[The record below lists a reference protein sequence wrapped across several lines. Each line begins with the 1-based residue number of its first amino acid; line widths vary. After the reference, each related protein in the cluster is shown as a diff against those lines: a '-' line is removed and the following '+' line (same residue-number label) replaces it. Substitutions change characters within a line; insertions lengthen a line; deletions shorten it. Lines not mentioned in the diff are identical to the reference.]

1 MNWANVWPK
10 HNWFFKRDIMNKAL
24 HSVCQ
29 GTQLSVFLDDKP
41 GMLAGV
47 AELLGAH
54 GVNIL
59 ALSLAEGIGH
69 G

>member
-1 MNWANVWPK
+1 
-10 HNWFFKRDIMNKAL
+10 MNKAL